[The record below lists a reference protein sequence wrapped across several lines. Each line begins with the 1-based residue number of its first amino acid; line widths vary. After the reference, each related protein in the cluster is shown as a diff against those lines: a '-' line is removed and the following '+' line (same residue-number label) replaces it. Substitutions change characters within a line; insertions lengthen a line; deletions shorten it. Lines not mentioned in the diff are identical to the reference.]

1 VPWRFFEVP
10 YNQTNVNIK
19 AATNITTT
27 QKQDKPQDKPRR
39 IMLRKEFRLAGDPK
53 RIFSVPLGWKL
64 SCQAGAFINDQIQ
77 SFPKNVKVAL
87 KTTPSTPTTDD
98 GNSFQMVPC
107 EKTIQAVKRE
117 PVRTHL
123 DKTPRR
129 SSLSF
134 EFWELITQLKRDLE
148 KSDPAGP
155 VGGAAQVKSVAAEKT
170 N

>member
-1 VPWRFFEVP
+1 M
-10 YNQTNVNIK
+10 
-19 AATNITTT
+19 
-27 QKQDKPQDKPRR
+27 R
-39 IMLRKEFRLAGDPK
+39 ILLRKEFRLAGDPK

-64 SCQAGAFINDQIQ
+64 SCQARAFINDQIQ
-77 SFPKNVKVAL
+77 PFPKNKVAV
-87 KTTPSTPTTDD
+87 KTTPATPETAD
-98 GNSFQMVPC
+98 GHSFQMLPC

-155 VGGAAQVKSVAAEKT
+155 VGGAAQVKSVAAQKT